1 MADVTAKG
9 LKILMS
15 IRSSKKFAVAAALVM
30 SAVAA
35 STASAAVINF
45 TYSGVASGTLNGT
58 AFNSAAFTITA
69 SGLTEQRTSNGIYG
83 GFSIEHFG
91 SSTTISIAGFNS
103 CIATSALFTQ
113 TDPKGGVVLVSGA
126 VNGSYVV
133 LANTPVWNMLTSL
146 PAAPYTVGYPG
157 GGQGPIISTTLGGLR
172 FNSFSSPLTFGA
184 TVVPAPGAIAL
195 LGLAGLAGR
204 RRR

>member
-1 MADVTAKG
+1 MANETAKG

-15 IRSSKKFAVAAALVM
+15 IRSSKKFAVAAALAM
-30 SAVAA
+30 STVAA
-35 STASAAVINF
+35 STASAGLINF

-69 SGLTEQRTSNGIYG
+69 SGLTEMRTSNGIYG

-126 VNGSYVV
+126 VNGNYVMNV
-133 LANTPVWNMLTSL
+133 QTPVWNMLTSL
-146 PAAPYTVGYPG
+146 PAAQYTVGYPG
-157 GGQGPIISTTLGGLR
+157 SGPTISTTLGGLR
-172 FNSFSSPLTFGA
+172 FTSISTPLTFGA

-195 LGLAGLAGR
+195 LGLAGLATR

>member
-1 MADVTAKG
+1 
-9 LKILMS
+9 MS
-15 IRSSKKFAVAAALVM
+15 IRSTKQFAAAVAVASELAA
-30 SAVAA
+30 
-35 STASAAVINF
+35 ASAASAGLINF

-58 AFNSAAFTITA
+58 AFTSAAFTITA

-91 SSTTISIAGFNS
+91 FSTTISIAGFNS
-103 CIATSALFTQ
+103 CGATSALFTQ

-126 VNGSYVV
+126 VNGSYVFT
-133 LANTPVWNMLTSL
+133 ADTPVWNMLTSL
-146 PAAPYTVGYPG
+146 PAAQYAVGYPG
-157 GGQGPIISTTLGGLR
+157 VGPTISTTLGGLR
-172 FNSFSSPLTFGA
+172 FTSISAPLTFGA

-195 LGLAGLAGR
+195 LGLAGLAPR

>member
-1 MADVTAKG
+1 MANETAKG

-15 IRSSKKFAVAAALVM
+15 IRSSKKFAVAAALAM
-30 SAVAA
+30 STVAA
-35 STASAAVINF
+35 STASAGIINF

-69 SGLTEQRTSNGIYG
+69 SGLTEMRTSNGIYG

-126 VNGSYVV
+126 VNGNYVMNV
-133 LANTPVWNMLTSL
+133 QTPVWNMLTSL
-146 PAAPYTVGYPG
+146 PAAQYTVGYPG
-157 GGQGPIISTTLGGLR
+157 SGPTISTTLGGLR
-172 FNSFSSPLTFGA
+172 FTSISTPLTFGA

-195 LGLAGLAGR
+195 LGLAGLATR